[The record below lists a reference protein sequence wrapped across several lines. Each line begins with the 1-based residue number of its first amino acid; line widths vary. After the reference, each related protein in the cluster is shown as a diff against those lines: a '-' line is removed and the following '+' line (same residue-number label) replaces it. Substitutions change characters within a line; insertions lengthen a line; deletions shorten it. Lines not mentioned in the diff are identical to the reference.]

1 MSPSNFTSEHFL
13 RHDLD
18 VPDADQR
25 QFTESSDDYD
35 RRTRDASE
43 AAARR
48 AQEVTERGRWQAK
61 ELLGAD
67 NWLALRRKMRDE
79 RLRFTDLLQPPADAT
94 AEFDKLSV
102 ARKQS
107 VDSFVADLKV
117 DTAALADIYRGVSAE
132 VAALRPDVDAT
143 SGYASWLNSEHL
155 DTVRDT
161 TFNSAWQTFRPPFAG
176 WQAGN
181 TKFQYG
187 FQVSVTQV
195 HNESTGLV
203 GNDVRLIDNDASD
216 FDNGWAH
223 ADTQVEMW
231 FLPPQTGVVEV
242 VIEARNGQGLHSL
255 RVIDEWG
262 TSDSQTAQEN
272 LLMMHVLHPNV
283 SQPSFAWMSR
293 FNWNTDVSTNQSHQY
308 LTQGGVYTARLFSDG
323 PVPANQWVVVR
334 AGSRTRDGSITND
347 MQINSA
353 STFRWAIQ
361 AVSVRIA

>member
-1 MSPSNFTSEHFL
+1 MSASNVTSEHHL

-18 VPDADQR
+18 VPEADQR
-25 QFTESSDDYD
+25 QYAETSDDYD
-35 RRTRDASE
+35 RRTRDAAE
-43 AAARR
+43 AV
-48 AQEVTERGRWQAK
+48 AQQAQQIIDRGRWKAK

-67 NWLALRRKMRDE
+67 NWLALRRKMADE
-79 RLRFTDLLQPPADAT
+79 KIRFVDLVQPPADAT
-94 AEFDKLSV
+94 AEYGRLSA
-102 ARKQS
+102 ARRQR
-107 VDSFVADLKV
+107 VDSFVADLHV
-117 DTAALADIYRGVSAE
+117 DTAALAEIYRGVTAE
-132 VAALRPDVDAT
+132 VAALRPGVEAV

-155 DTVRDT
+155 DAVLDT
-161 TFNSAWQTFRPPFAG
+161 TFTTAWQTFRPPFAG

-181 TKFQYG
+181 TRFQYG
-187 FQVSVTQV
+187 FAVSATQI

-203 GNDVRLIDNDASD
+203 GNDVRLDNNDASD

-223 ADTQVEMW
+223 ADTQLEMW
-231 FLPPQTGVVEV
+231 FLPRQTGVVEV

-262 TSDSQTAQEN
+262 VSDSQTSQEN

-293 FNWNTDVSTNQSHQY
+293 FTWNTDVSTNQAHQY

-323 PVPANQWVVVR
+323 PVPADQWVVIR
-334 AGSRTRDGSITND
+334 AGTRTRDGSITND